1 MLICR
6 ALVCMAKQ
14 LACKMDVSGIV
25 DAAGCRRDTPEIMQ
39 GEASAE
45 LLLHQVFYPNVH
57 LITSKTYTFERG
69 EQIEM
74 IICSWKMGPDVF
86 EISVEIDS
94 QIFMDLEQ

>member
-25 DAAGCRRDTPEIMQ
+25 DAARCRRDTPEIMQ
-39 GEASAE
+39 GEANVV
-45 LLLHQVFYPNVH
+45 LLHHQKFHILVH
-57 LITSKTYTFERG
+57 PITAKTYTFERG
-69 EQIEM
+69 EQVGM

-86 EISVEIDS
+86 DIPVEPGG
-94 QIFMDLEQ
+94 QVLMDLEQ